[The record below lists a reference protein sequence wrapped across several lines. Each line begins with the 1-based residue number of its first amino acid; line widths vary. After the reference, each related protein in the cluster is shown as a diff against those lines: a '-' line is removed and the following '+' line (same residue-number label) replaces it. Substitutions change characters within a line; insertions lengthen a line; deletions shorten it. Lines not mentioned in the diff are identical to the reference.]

1 MLEAR
6 RIECGIPRLGVDMG
20 EKTLALEVPVDS
32 AISITKG
39 CYLGQ
44 EVIARGTA
52 RGHVNRRLCG
62 LVFSGGLPAPGAA
75 LTRDGHEVGQVTSVA
90 HSPALERGVGLGFV
104 RREHWDAGTELA
116 AGTPVVAQVAAWPL
130 A

>member
-1 MLEAR
+1 
-6 RIECGIPRLGVDMG
+6 MG
-20 EKTLALEVPVDS
+20 EKTLALEVPVE
-32 AISITKG
+32 AALSITKG

-62 LVFSGGLPAPGAA
+62 LVFTGGMPAAGTP
-75 LTRDGHEVGQVTSVA
+75 LVRDGHEVGQVTSVA
-90 HSPALERGVGLGFV
+90 YSPALDRPVGLGFV
-104 RREHWDAGTELA
+104 RREHWEVGTELA
-116 AGTPVVAQVAAWPL
+116 LTGGGARVAAFPI

>member
-1 MLEAR
+1 
-6 RIECGIPRLGVDMG
+6 RIGVDMG
-20 EKTLALEVPVDS
+20 EKTLALELPVEA
-32 AISITKG
+32 AISATKG

-62 LVFSGGLPAPGAA
+62 LVFGAA
-75 LTRDGHEVGQVTSVA
+75 AVVGSRLMRDGHEVGQVSSVA
-90 HSPALERGVGLGFV
+90 HSPALDCAVGLGMV
-104 RREHWDAGTELA
+104 RREHWDPGSQLDVLDPDGAA
-116 AGTPVVAQVAAWPL
+116 AGTARVAALPL